1 LIFEGPARIV
11 KELRQLCF
19 CILGG
24 CYMCVWSFDVRVVEG
39 CRCMWC
45 VVGSMGGAATCPY
58 WEVVIVRVATCEE
71 MG

>member
-1 LIFEGPARIV
+1 
-11 KELRQLCF
+11 
-19 CILGG
+19 
-24 CYMCVWSFDVRVVEG
+24 MCVWSFDVRVVEG